1 MCFLNYIKRWQNYIK
16 FFKAPPKN
24 VKKSLMQTFLLLKTA
39 VFLIYV
45 KWSRIF
51 SIIVMRGTKKVKRFK
66 SCAP

>member
-1 MCFLNYIKRWQNYIK
+1 
-16 FFKAPPKN
+16 
-24 VKKSLMQTFLLLKTA
+24 MQTFLLLKTA

>member
-1 MCFLNYIKRWQNYIK
+1 MCFLNSIKRWQNYIK

-24 VKKSLMQTFLLLKTA
+24 VKKSLLQTLLSLKTA

-45 KWSRIF
+45 KRSRIL